1 MPRCR
6 HNPNLPHRSGF
17 KALMSRDL
25 ERRLA
30 RAEISAPETSW
41 GDRKAAD
48 RRQSLR
54 TRVALHQP
62 IRERLRVI
70 GVDPAVAESLRPGD
84 EAAAELAAIPDTP
97 ELERAVEA
105 IVRANCSNGDD
116 GAHHVREKIARMA
129 QLYRSGQHRVDFANA
144 GAFELLA
151 FALPVRLRIGIKCRG
166 RPTRTATGRSR
177 MLRSGCA
184 KPDCLP
190 IARIG
195 MSRVSRFLPLVAF
208 ACRRASAD
216 LLSRVRA
223 ELSPVDPIEELL
235 ADRVVNTM

>member
-1 MPRCR
+1 MARCR

-17 KALMSRDL
+17 KPLMRRDL

-30 RAEISAPETSW
+30 RAEISAPEISW

-70 GVDPAVAESLRPGD
+70 GVDPALAESLRLGD
-84 EAAAELAAIPDTP
+84 EAAAELAVIPDTP
-97 ELERAVEA
+97 ELERADEA

-129 QLYRSGQHRVDFANA
+129 ELYRSGQHRVDFANA

-151 FALPVRLRIGIKCRG
+151 FCVASETEDRNKMSGSAYENSDGAQPDVAIRLRQ
-166 RPTRTATGRSR
+166 T
-177 MLRSGCA
+177 
-184 KPDCLP
+184 
-190 IARIG
+190 
-195 MSRVSRFLPLVAF
+195 
-208 ACRRASAD
+208 
-216 LLSRVRA
+216 
-223 ELSPVDPIEELL
+223 
-235 ADRVVNTM
+235 

>member
-84 EAAAELAAIPDTP
+84 EAAAELAAIADTP
-97 ELERAVEA
+97 ELEPLT
-105 IVRANCSNGDD
+105 
-116 GAHHVREKIARMA
+116 K
-129 QLYRSGQHRVDFANA
+129 RSSA
-144 GAFELLA
+144 
-151 FALPVRLRIGIKCRG
+151 
-166 RPTRTATGRSR
+166 PTAATATTGHTTSEKK
-177 MLRSGCA
+177 LRGW
-184 KPDCLP
+184 
-190 IARIG
+190 R
-195 MSRVSRFLPLVAF
+195 RYTVVVS
-208 ACRRASAD
+208 
-216 LLSRVRA
+216 
-223 ELSPVDPIEELL
+223 
-235 ADRVVNTM
+235 TG

>member
-17 KALMSRDL
+17 KPLMRRDL

-70 GVDPAVAESLRPGD
+70 GVDPALAERLRPGD

-97 ELERAVEA
+97 SWNALSKRSSAPTAATVTTVRTTSEKKLRGWQSYTAV
-105 IVRANCSNGDD
+105 VS
-116 GAHHVREKIARMA
+116 
-129 QLYRSGQHRVDFANA
+129 
-144 GAFELLA
+144 
-151 FALPVRLRIGIKCRG
+151 
-166 RPTRTATGRSR
+166 TG
-177 MLRSGCA
+177 
-184 KPDCLP
+184 
-190 IARIG
+190 
-195 MSRVSRFLPLVAF
+195 
-208 ACRRASAD
+208 
-216 LLSRVRA
+216 
-223 ELSPVDPIEELL
+223 
-235 ADRVVNTM
+235 